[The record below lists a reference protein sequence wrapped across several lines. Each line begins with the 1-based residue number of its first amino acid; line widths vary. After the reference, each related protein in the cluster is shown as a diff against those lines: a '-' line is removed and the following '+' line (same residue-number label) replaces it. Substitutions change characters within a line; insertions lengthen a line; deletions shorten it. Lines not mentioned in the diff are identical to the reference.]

1 MSKPSTTSMPPSHAA
16 SAKRINRVIGQ
27 LNGIKSMM
35 EERRYCP
42 DILTQLRAARA
53 AIKAVELTM
62 LSNHL
67 NNCVIN
73 AVAGGDEKEIKK
85 KLEELETLIERY
97 TE

>member
-1 MSKPSTTSMPPSHAA
+1 MSKKPATSLPPHDA
-16 SAKRINRVIGQ
+16 SIKRLNRVVGQ
-27 LNGIKSMM
+27 LNGVKTMM

-53 AIKAVELTM
+53 AIKAMEVTM

-67 NNCVIN
+67 GHCVK
-73 AVAGGDEKEIKK
+73 AALASGDAAQMDEK
-85 KLEELETLIERY
+85 LAELETLIARY